1 MSNSTEQLNN
11 TKYCNLRSIS
21 TAKESKKRYMDD
33 KDFINYDYNNLY
45 RTSYNDM
52 SSKVP
57 KLVNTFYIPKYAGV
71 VAGMKSENPF
81 GATFTKLAKKQMDDF
96 DNKRFNRETNE
107 TYKEYI

>member
-1 MSNSTEQLNN
+1 MIKTLSTMIIIIYIEHHITICQ
-11 TKYCNLRSIS
+11 
-21 TAKESKKRYMDD
+21 
-33 KDFINYDYNNLY
+33 
-45 RTSYNDM
+45 
-52 SSKVP
+52 VP